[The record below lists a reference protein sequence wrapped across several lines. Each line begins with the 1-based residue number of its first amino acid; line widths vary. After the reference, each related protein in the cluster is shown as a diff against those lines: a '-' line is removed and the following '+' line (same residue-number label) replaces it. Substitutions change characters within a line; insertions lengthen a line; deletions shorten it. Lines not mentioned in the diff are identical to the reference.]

1 MRGAPGN
8 WVGAEL
14 ALARRKRAQTA
25 TTRGPPPA
33 PWPPGDPRTGSPLD
47 PRQSAGVS
55 EVGAGPRPPRPPRE
69 GSTPRTK
76 KSGAK
81 RSPHSAARRR
91 ADAELHRVHHAGDD
105 LQEPRPRV

>member
-25 TTRGPPPA
+25 TEDPPHS
-33 PWPPGDPRTGSPLD
+33 PPGDPRAASPLD

-55 EVGAGPRPPRPPRE
+55 EAGAGPRLPRPPRDE
-69 GSTPRTK
+69 STPCIK
-76 KSGAK
+76 KSAAE
-81 RSPHSAARRR
+81 RSPHSPARRR
-91 ADAELHRVHHAGDD
+91 ANAELHRVHHAWND
-105 LQEPRPRV
+105 LQKPGPRV